1 MCVHIELR
9 SRKKEYI
16 VMGYDI
22 YEMLTGYMGLTK
34 TVSCKLWKH
43 KMYDRKNKHIN
54 VYSQGR
60 TLESTYASSEHKS
73 AFNYDY
79 HKLFW

>member
-22 YEMLTGYMGLTK
+22 YEMLTAYMGLTK

-43 KMYDRKNKHIN
+43 KMYDRKNKLYQRLQSRKDIRIN
-54 VYSQGR
+54 IC
-60 TLESTYASSEHKS
+60 K
-73 AFNYDY
+73 F
-79 HKLFW
+79 

>member
-1 MCVHIELR
+1 
-9 SRKKEYI
+9 
-16 VMGYDI
+16 MGYDI

-60 TLESTYASSEHKS
+60 T
-73 AFNYDY
+73 
-79 HKLFW
+79 